1 MKRLFILLA
10 LLTFMVVSSNA
21 HSLHEGDV
29 NGDGNVNITDVVILV
44 NRILSNDSYQTSSDA
59 NSDGKVDITD
69 VVLVV
74 NYIFNGNH
82 TSCPDSNHP
91 HMIDLGLPSGT
102 KWACCNVGAT
112 KPEQYGGYYAWGE
125 VSEKS
130 VYNDVTYQYATGVDN
145 DGDGRYDDYHSGTGY
160 GVWQNLGSDI
170 AGTQYDVAHVQ
181 WGGSWVMPSSDQIK
195 ELLNHCSS
203 EWTTENGVYG
213 RRFTGSNGGSI
224 FLPAAGYRL
233 RGGLYHVGTYGI
245 YWSSTQVSDPDYSYL
260 ADGLIFGS
268 DVADLSSDDRSS
280 GQSVRPVVRN

>member
-10 LLTFMVVSSNA
+10 LLTFTVVSSNA
-21 HSLHEGDV
+21 QSLHEGDV

-130 VYNDVTYQYATGVDN
+130 VYNHVTYQYATGVDN
-145 DGDGRYDDYHSGTGY
+145 DGDGSYDDYHGNFTY

-170 AGTQYDVAHVQ
+170 AGTLYDVAHVQ
-181 WGGSWVMPSSDQIK
+181 WGGSWVMPSHDQIN
-195 ELLNHCSS
+195 ELLDHCSS
-203 EWTTENGVYG
+203 EWTSENGVYG
-213 RRFTGSNGGSI
+213 RRFIGSNGGSI
-224 FLPAAGYRL
+224 FLPAVGFRWYGDLYNVGAGGY
-233 RGGLYHVGTYGI
+233 
-245 YWSSTQVSDPDYSYL
+245 YWSSTQNSDYSFYAFDL
-260 ADGLIFGS
+260 GFYSGYADWYYNGR
-268 DVADLSSDDRSS
+268 DV